1 MPFPESHHRAGN
13 SRYYSLGCVTLYL
26 ALLLSQTG
34 NPAPW
39 GTLPG
44 PPKLLYRRRERRRC
58 LELARW
64 PECFVNP
71 WPVCDQSWKLS
82 LTKCQMSLAGRLVI
96 SDQALAG
103 LDLITVNWGIFY
115 LSSLLKSLSQTAIW
129 ACFLAAATVAS
140 FAFFS
145 LMGSTNN
152 GNSGH
157 SISLWWSLSL
167 FGNSWLWITSHW
179 SELVA
184 SDFINCVPS
193 HLAGVHL
200 TKSLKPEL
208 VQASQS
214 RTFPFPFCGGVT
226 KYWSKQTKNPQ
237 HRYPTNVQLHMYSL
251 QDYLIITQSEACEV
265 SFYDQVQMTNSAGY
279 ISCLALIYFEVLSFQ
294 HRFNAQLPGIWSN
307 TLHRFF

>member
-115 LSSLLKSLSQTAIW
+115 LSKVYSKALAKLPFELVSWRLPQWLLSSER
-129 ACFLAAATVAS
+129 S
-140 FAFFS
+140 GFS

-237 HRYPTNVQLHMYSL
+237 HRNPTN
-251 QDYLIITQSEACEV
+251 A
-265 SFYDQVQMTNSAGY
+265 
-279 ISCLALIYFEVLSFQ
+279 
-294 HRFNAQLPGIWSN
+294 
-307 TLHRFF
+307 